1 MDFSPL
7 YISLKTAGLATII
20 TFILGIYAA
29 RFICKLKKYRGFIDG
44 IITLPLVLPPTVVGF
59 FLLLFLGKNSFIGQF
74 LAVFDINI
82 IFSWPATVITAVVVS
97 FPLMYRTTR
106 GAFEQIDKD
115 LIFAARTL
123 GMSEEKIFW
132 KIILPLAKSGIL
144 AGAILSFARA
154 LGEFGATIMLAGNI
168 PGKTQ
173 TMSTAIYSA
182 VQANDQET
190 AFVWAGIIIV
200 VSLMVM
206 VLMNYWLKQQQKVNS

>member
-1 MDFSPL
+1 M
-7 YISLKTAGLATII
+7 YISLKTASLATII

-29 RFICKLKKYRGFIDG
+29 RFIVKLKKYQGFVDG

-59 FLLLFLGKNSFIGQF
+59 FLLLILGKQSFVGKF
-74 LAVFDINI
+74 LDLFDISI

-144 AGAILSFARA
+144 AGTILSFARA

-182 VQANDQET
+182 VQANNQEM
-190 AFVWAGIIIV
+190 AFIWAGIIII
-200 VSLMVM
+200 VSLIVM
-206 VLMNYWLKQQQKVNS
+206 VLMNYWLKQQRTLN